1 MNNIAQLLN
10 LLSVVS
16 LSLFSGAFL
25 FIAVVIVGFWRS
37 VAPDVFLNWM
47 SDHFYRFPILMVP
60 LNMIA
65 LLLTITAFG
74 TAWKSRPSSRIPL
87 GLSVVCIFACTL
99 TYQIYF
105 AGANAEFLNRSI
117 ELSQIENAF
126 AERLGTRIDTWAT
139 WHWLRTGL
147 TIAALTFASWG
158 LLLPLANIESDSTSI
173 DSIDLF

>member
-1 MNNIAQLLN
+1 MNNLARILN
-10 LLSVVS
+10 LLSVIS

-25 FIAVVIVGFWRS
+25 FIAVVVVGFWRS
-37 VAPDVFLNWM
+37 VAQDVFLNWM
-47 SDHFYRFPILMVP
+47 RDHFYRFPTLMVP

-65 LLLTITAFG
+65 LLLTIAAFG

-117 ELSQIENAF
+117 EVAQIENA
-126 AERLGTRIDTWAT
+126 IDTWAT

-147 TIAALTFASWG
+147 SIGALVFASWG
-158 LLLPLANIESDSTSI
+158 LLLSKERD
-173 DSIDLF
+173 DSIGVH